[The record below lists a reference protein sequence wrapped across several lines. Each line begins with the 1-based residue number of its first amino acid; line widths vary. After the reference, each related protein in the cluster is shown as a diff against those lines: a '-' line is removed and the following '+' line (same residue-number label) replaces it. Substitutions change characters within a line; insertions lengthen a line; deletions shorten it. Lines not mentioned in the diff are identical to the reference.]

1 MVRIFQ
7 IEIDI
12 ENGTSI
18 WTTSHATNGLDAG
31 ILEPKCIRTCNL
43 NQDCP
48 GYVNNEQTCINGF
61 CVEKVCPLSI
71 ENGGIHLLQNGTN
84 GTTFGVLA
92 RITCMLE
99 V

>member
-1 MVRIFQ
+1 MANIFQ

-18 WTTSHATNGLDAG
+18 WTTSHANNGLDAG

-48 GYVNNEQTCINGF
+48 GYVNNEQTCINGV
-61 CVEKVCPLSI
+61 CVETMCPLLI

-92 RITCMLE
+92 RITCM
-99 V
+99 